1 MFLKDGDKIYHTY
14 STYERGLDM
23 LNVAYH
29 YMDLVPKGRD
39 EGEGGAAAWVRRR
52 RRVSG
57 LMDGSRLLTTIG
69 LVRQARPGGFCP
81 ACRVL
86 MKARDAGQEL
96 AKPMVAALVVLAVA
110 GVAWAAMVQHSRS
123 MADMDGMDMGLGPI
137 ESFAATWVVMMAAM
151 MLPSAIPVVLEF
163 ARTAE
168 RRRGWPVATGVLA
181 VTYLGVWLI
190 FGVVCYAIYTAVRM
204 PWPNQAVVVG
214 LALALAGVYSVS
226 PIKRASQARCREL
239 CALHGPLPFNL
250 MRSAAVAGARY
261 GLSCL
266 GCSAA
271 LMVAMVLLGMSSLWW
286 AVILGIVVLIYKL
299 APPLRMRYELV
310 LSAALV
316 ALGVAYVMMA

>member
-1 MFLKDGDKIYHTY
+1 MY
-14 STYERGLDM
+14 RG
-23 LNVAYH
+23 
-29 YMDLVPKGRD
+29 
-39 EGEGGAAAWVRRR
+39 
-52 RRVSG
+52 
-57 LMDGSRLLTTIG
+57 RLLLAIG
-69 LVRQARPGGFCP
+69 MVRQARPGGFCP
-81 ACRVL
+81 ACRLL
-86 MKARDAGQEL
+86 MNARDARQEL

-110 GVAWAAMVQHSRS
+110 GVAWAAMVHHSRS
-123 MADMDGMDMGLGPI
+123 MAGMEGMDMGLGPI

-151 MLPSAIPVVLEF
+151 MLPSAIPVVVEF

-168 RRRGWPVATGVLA
+168 GRAGWHVATGVLA
-181 VTYLGVWLI
+181 ATYLGVWLM
-190 FGVVCYAIYTAVRM
+190 FGVVCYVLYAAVRM

-214 LALALAGVYSVS
+214 LALALAGVYSFS

-286 AVILGIVVLIYKL
+286 AVILGIVVLVYKF
-299 APPLRMRYELV
+299 APPLRMRYELA

>member
-1 MFLKDGDKIYHTY
+1 MY
-14 STYERGLDM
+14 
-23 LNVAYH
+23 
-29 YMDLVPKGRD
+29 
-39 EGEGGAAAWVRRR
+39 GG
-52 RRVSG
+52 
-57 LMDGSRLLTTIG
+57 RLLPAIG
-69 LVRQARPGGFCP
+69 LVRRVRPGGFCP

-86 MKARDAGQEL
+86 MKAGDARQEL
-96 AKPMVAALVVLAVA
+96 AKPMAAALVVLAVA
-110 GVAWAAMVQHSRS
+110 GVAWAAMVHHSRF
-123 MADMDGMDMGLGPI
+123 MGGMEVGLGPI
-137 ESFAATWVVMMAAM
+137 ESFAATWVVMIAAM

-168 RRRGWPVATGVLA
+168 RRKGWQVATGVLA
-181 VTYLGVWLI
+181 ATYLGVWLI
-190 FGVVCYAIYTAVRM
+190 FGVVCYAIYTAAGM
-204 PWPNQAVVVG
+204 PWPNQAVAVG

-239 CALHGPLPFNL
+239 CALHGPLPFKL

-261 GLSCL
+261 SLSCL

-286 AVILGIVVLIYKL
+286 AVILGIVVLVYKF

-316 ALGVAYVMMA
+316 ALGGAYFMMA

>member
-1 MFLKDGDKIYHTY
+1 
-14 STYERGLDM
+14 
-23 LNVAYH
+23 
-29 YMDLVPKGRD
+29 
-39 EGEGGAAAWVRRR
+39 
-52 RRVSG
+52 
-57 LMDGSRLLTTIG
+57 MDGGRLLAVIG
-69 LVRQARPGGFCP
+69 LLRQARPGGFCP

-86 MKARDAGQEL
+86 MKARGATQEL
-96 AKPMVAALVVLAVA
+96 ARPMVAALVVLALA
-110 GVAWAAMVQHSRS
+110 GVAWAAMVHHSRA
-123 MADMDGMDMGLGPI
+123 MAEMDMAGMDMGLGSI

-181 VTYLGVWLI
+181 VTYLGVWLV
-190 FGVVCYAIYTAVRM
+190 FGAVCYAIYTAAGM
-204 PWPNQAVVVG
+204 PWPSQAMVAG
-214 LALALAGVYSVS
+214 AALALAGVYSVS

-271 LMVAMVLLGMSSLWW
+271 LMVAMVLIGMSSLWW
-286 AVILGIVVLIYKL
+286 GVLLGIVVLIYKL
-299 APPLRMRYELV
+299 APPLRMREELV
-310 LSAALV
+310 LSVALA
-316 ALGVAYVMMA
+316 ALGVAYAGMA

>member
-1 MFLKDGDKIYHTY
+1 
-14 STYERGLDM
+14 
-23 LNVAYH
+23 
-29 YMDLVPKGRD
+29 
-39 EGEGGAAAWVRRR
+39 
-52 RRVSG
+52 
-57 LMDGSRLLTTIG
+57 
-69 LVRQARPGGFCP
+69 
-81 ACRVL
+81 
-86 MKARDAGQEL
+86 MKALDGRQEL

-110 GVAWAAMVQHSRS
+110 GVAWAAMVEHSRS
-123 MADMDGMDMGLGPI
+123 MAEMDGMDMGLGPI

-168 RRRGWPVATGVLA
+168 RRTRWQIATGVLA

-190 FGVVCYAIYTAVRM
+190 FGVVCYAIYTALRM
-204 PWPNQAVVVG
+204 PWPNQDVVVG
-214 LALALAGVYSVS
+214 LALALAGVYSLS

-250 MRSAAVAGARY
+250 MRSAAVVGARY

-286 AVILGIVVLIYKL
+286 AVILSVVVLIYKF
-299 APPLRMRYELV
+299 APPLRLGYELV
-310 LSAALV
+310 LSAALI
-316 ALGVAYVMMA
+316 ALGVAYLMTITASRSP

>member
-1 MFLKDGDKIYHTY
+1 
-14 STYERGLDM
+14 
-23 LNVAYH
+23 
-29 YMDLVPKGRD
+29 
-39 EGEGGAAAWVRRR
+39 
-52 RRVSG
+52 
-57 LMDGSRLLTTIG
+57 MDGGRLFTAVG
-69 LVRQARPGGFCP
+69 LLRQARPGGFCP

-86 MKARDAGQEL
+86 MKARGASQEL
-96 AKPMVAALVVLAVA
+96 AKPMVAAWVVLAVA
-110 GVAWAAMVQHSRS
+110 GVAWAAMLQQSRS
-123 MADMDGMDMGLGPI
+123 MAGMGPI
-137 ESFAATWVVMMAAM
+137 ESFATTWVVMMAAM

-190 FGVVCYAIYTAVRM
+190 FGVVCYAIYTAVSM
-204 PWPNQAVVVG
+204 PWPNQDLVAG
-214 LALALAGVYSVS
+214 LALALAGIYSVS

-271 LMVAMVLLGMSSLWW
+271 LMMAMVLLGMSSLWW
-286 AVILGIVVLIYKL
+286 AVVLGIVVLIYKF

-316 ALGVAYVMMA
+316 AFGVAYVMMA